1 MPSINDSNNMSCAHS
16 LKLVGKNSM
25 ICSLFNFCPQF
36 APSRRHG
43 EALVSLAPQTKLQ
56 APQN

>member
-1 MPSINDSNNMSCAHS
+1 MPSINYSNNMSCAHS
-16 LKLVGKNSM
+16 LKLARKNSM

-43 EALVSLAPQTKLQ
+43 EALVGLASQTKLQ